1 MTSTETKM
9 APCSCLSAKSG
20 RVGHLPGGQ
29 WLRLHVSDAEGESSI
44 SGRGTNISQAAQCGK
59 KKKKNQVKLQFAEWQ
74 SCDFCWE
81 VGGRIDPP
89 GNPLSSASQLPTL
102 SSSILTSV
110 AWQVVR
116 PDLTSFFLS
125 QTGQCQVPGPAME
138 EKKGILN
145 KPWTQKCSNS

>member
-1 MTSTETKM
+1 MIAFILKKKKKKNQIGNSLVVQRLGLGNFT
-9 APCSCLSAKSG
+9 AKG
-20 RVGHLPGGQ
+20 V
-29 WLRLHVSDAEGESSI
+29 SSI

-138 EKKGILN
+138 EKKGVLN

>member
-1 MTSTETKM
+1 MVQRLGLGNFT
-9 APCSCLSAKSG
+9 AKG
-20 RVGHLPGGQ
+20 V
-29 WLRLHVSDAEGESSI
+29 SSI

-59 KKKKNQVKLQFAEWQ
+59 IKNQVKLQFAERQ

-102 SSSILTSV
+102 SSSILISV

-116 PDLTSFFLS
+116 PDLTLFFLS
-125 QTGQCQVPGPAME
+125 QTGDNAKCQGQPW
-138 EKKGILN
+138 KKKRVFLINPELRNSPTHSMLWLTKNILVFIFCCCFN
-145 KPWTQKCSNS
+145 TTNLVA